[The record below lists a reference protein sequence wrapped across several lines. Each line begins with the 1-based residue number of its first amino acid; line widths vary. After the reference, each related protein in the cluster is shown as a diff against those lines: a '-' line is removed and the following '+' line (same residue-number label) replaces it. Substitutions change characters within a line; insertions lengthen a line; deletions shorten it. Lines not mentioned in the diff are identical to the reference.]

1 VDLKELAMTSTPP
14 RDEPVFR
21 SGGQD
26 EGKAAALIGWALYIL
41 SIPSANVLVLVGLV
55 VAYAGRSSATGLP
68 REHLEAQIRLFWSV
82 FWWTIACWAA
92 IAVSALASLILIGIP
107 FLFFFLLVW
116 FLISVW
122 FTVKS
127 IFGLI
132 NLLGERAP

>member
-1 VDLKELAMTSTPP
+1 MSTNPP

-21 SGGQD
+21 PSGDGD
-26 EGKAAALIGWALYIL
+26 GKVAAVIAWALYIL

-68 REHLEAQIRLFWSV
+68 LEHLNAQIRLFWSV
-82 FWWTIACWAA
+82 FWWTIAAWIGIVISA
-92 IAVSALASLILIGIP
+92 IASVVLIGIP
-107 FLFFFLLVW
+107 FLFFFALVW
-116 FLISVW
+116 LLITVW

-132 NLLGERAP
+132 NLLGDRAP